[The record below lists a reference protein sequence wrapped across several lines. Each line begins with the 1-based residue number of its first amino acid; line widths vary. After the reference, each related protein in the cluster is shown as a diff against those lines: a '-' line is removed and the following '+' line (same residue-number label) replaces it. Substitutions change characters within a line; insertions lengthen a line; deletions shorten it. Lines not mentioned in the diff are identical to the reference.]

1 MQAFQATSRARQAS
15 VFTGPLRHSRAVCPS
30 RRYPFSS
37 AATEACDARTL
48 PKRWFAN
55 LWTSLCA
62 ESAGYEPF
70 ATIHPDVTCISP
82 APSIQGSDDAT
93 TDHWSKYQM
102 QDTTEATATA
112 KEASPPKKRTV
123 PGPAAEPLIRVRN
136 LNVWYGKT
144 QALIDVKY
152 DLFPNEV
159 LAFIGPSGCGKTT
172 AIKCLNRMLDAIPG
186 IRIEGTVTING
197 KDIYDKDIDPPEFRS
212 QFGLV
217 PQKPNP
223 FAATIH
229 ENVAYGARIHGLERD
244 GPEMD
249 AHVEDCLRR
258 AFLWDEVKDG
268 LNTLE
273 GVDLSG
279 GQQQRLC
286 IARAFGTRPMV
297 LLMDEPTG
305 SIDPIATKKVEQL
318 ILELRKTHAVVVVT
332 HSMMEARRIAD
343 RVAMFYLGRVVE
355 IGPTEQMFEHP
366 VDPQTKNFMQGLVG

>member
-1 MQAFQATSRARQAS
+1 MVTTSAKAVPKPKTESLHR
-15 VFTGPLRHSRAVCPS
+15 PL
-30 RRYPFSS
+30 
-37 AATEACDARTL
+37 E
-48 PKRWFAN
+48 
-55 LWTSLCA
+55 
-62 ESAGYEPF
+62 
-70 ATIHPDVTCISP
+70 
-82 APSIQGSDDAT
+82 
-93 TDHWSKYQM
+93 
-102 QDTTEATATA
+102 
-112 KEASPPKKRTV
+112 
-123 PGPAAEPLIRVRN
+123 EPLIRVRN
-136 LNVWYGKT
+136 LNVWYGET
-144 QALIDVKY
+144 RALTDVSY
-152 DLFPNEV
+152 ELFPNEI

-172 AIKCLNRMLDAIPG
+172 ALNCLNRMLDAIPG
-186 IRIEGTVTING
+186 IRIEGEITMQG
-197 KDIYDKDIDPPEFRS
+197 EDIYHEDIDPPEFRK

-217 PQKPNP
+217 AQKPNP

-229 ENVAYGARIHGLERD
+229 ENVAYGARIHGVARK

-268 LNTLE
+268 LNALE

-286 IARAFGTRPMV
+286 IARALGTNPSV

-318 ILELRKTHAVVVVT
+318 ILELRKTHAVIIVT

-343 RVAMFYLGRVVE
+343 RIAMFYLGRLVE

-366 VDPQTKNFMQGLVG
+366 SDPQTQNFINGLVG